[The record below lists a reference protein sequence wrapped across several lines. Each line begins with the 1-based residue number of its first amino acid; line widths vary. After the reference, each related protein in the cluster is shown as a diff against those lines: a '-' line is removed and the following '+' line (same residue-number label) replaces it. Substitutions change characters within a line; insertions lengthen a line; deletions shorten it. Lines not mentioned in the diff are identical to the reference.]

1 MRVNRRGGQ
10 AASPLGAISSVPC
23 TRASIQP
30 NRKQGTGGGAWTNLG
45 VEEAMPRGWPMEAVR
60 REAKLE
66 QSDDDGVAICAPLS
80 IYPLSRLAA
89 TGLFGLLQE
98 QLCYANRDASGAV
111 SDLVCCLLRLRC
123 EEREGEEEGRRE
135 PPPVVR
141 YPLGSR
147 GAGAAGP
154 QEIAAIPPSALRDS
168 SLFWEDGVGLRG
180 LVWLV
185 ARRPSPTT
193 AAAGAGSVP
202 SPFPR
207 PSWARG
213 VWAWAASP
221 ATPTIHH
228 RNSIGIFAGGISCCF
243 PDFFRCG
250 LLLVCLVYV
259 EVEPGSYDISQY

>member
-1 MRVNRRGGQ
+1 VDQPGRGGGDATGVADGGGPQ
-10 AASPLGAISSVPC
+10 GGEAGAKRRRRRRHL
-23 TRASIQP
+23 RAS
-30 NRKQGTGGGAWTNLG
+30 
-45 VEEAMPRGWPMEAVR
+45 
-60 REAKLE
+60 
-66 QSDDDGVAICAPLS
+66 LS

-193 AAAGAGSVP
+193 AAACAGSVP
-202 SPFPR
+202 SPFSPGR
-207 PSWARG
+207 RG
-213 VWAWAASP
+213 LVACGRGPPGLRRRRSITETASGSSRGHQLLFSRFLP
-221 ATPTIHH
+221 LW
-228 RNSIGIFAGGISCCF
+228 FAI
-243 PDFFRCG
+243 
-250 LLLVCLVYV
+250 
-259 EVEPGSYDISQY
+259 

>member
-1 MRVNRRGGQ
+1 VDQPGRGGGDATGVADGGGPQ
-10 AASPLGAISSVPC
+10 GGEAGAKRRRRRRHL
-23 TRASIQP
+23 RAS
-30 NRKQGTGGGAWTNLG
+30 
-45 VEEAMPRGWPMEAVR
+45 
-60 REAKLE
+60 
-66 QSDDDGVAICAPLS
+66 LS

>member
-1 MRVNRRGGQ
+1 VDQPGRGGGDATGVADGGGPQ
-10 AASPLGAISSVPC
+10 GGEAGAKRRRRRRHL
-23 TRASIQP
+23 RAS
-30 NRKQGTGGGAWTNLG
+30 
-45 VEEAMPRGWPMEAVR
+45 
-60 REAKLE
+60 
-66 QSDDDGVAICAPLS
+66 LS

-123 EEREGEEEGRRE
+123 EERGEGEEEGRRE

-193 AAAGAGSVP
+193 AAACAGSVP

-213 VWAWAASP
+213 VWAWAAWP

-228 RNSIGIFAGGISCCF
+228 RNSIGIFAGASAVVFPISSAV
-243 PDFFRCG
+243 
-250 LLLVCLVYV
+250 VCHMNRIYNII
-259 EVEPGSYDISQY
+259 YIYTTY